1 MSEGKRVVVQAVHTR
16 VKPGQKHIQSDAE
29 QRAGSIEKGGGTGSQ
44 ASRTPGVEGCVSV
57 FFFSLSSE
65 EATRRLCSRFG
76 RTLCGTWGG
85 DQPGRGQWASGCHNS
100 GKNQVQNKQVPV
112 KVVGT
117 GQTLAVERK
126 NARVDSVL
134 QESHGQ
140 KEGLKRL
147 ENPG

>member
-1 MSEGKRVVVQAVHTR
+1 MGLGVGINQGEDSGHTAA
-16 VKPGQKHIQSDAE
+16 I
-29 QRAGSIEKGGGTGSQ
+29 
-44 ASRTPGVEGCVSV
+44 
-57 FFFSLSSE
+57 
-65 EATRRLCSRFG
+65 
-76 RTLCGTWGG
+76 TLV
-85 DQPGRGQWASGCHNS
+85 
-100 GKNQVQNKQVPV
+100 KNQVQNKPVPV

-134 QESHGQ
+134 QESRAQ